1 MLVFLRNFLS
11 FCSCTT
17 FFRDRFQFG
26 LTKLYDIKV
35 LLNHANC
42 WNFQSDKRDL
52 DMLVVIKKF
61 VVRSNRLFFYGL
73 MITFVRGKM
82 DHHYSRSTGVGD

>member
-1 MLVFLRNFLS
+1 
-11 FCSCTT
+11 
-17 FFRDRFQFG
+17 
-26 LTKLYDIKV
+26 
-35 LLNHANC
+35 
-42 WNFQSDKRDL
+42 
-52 DMLVVIKKF
+52 MLVVIKKF